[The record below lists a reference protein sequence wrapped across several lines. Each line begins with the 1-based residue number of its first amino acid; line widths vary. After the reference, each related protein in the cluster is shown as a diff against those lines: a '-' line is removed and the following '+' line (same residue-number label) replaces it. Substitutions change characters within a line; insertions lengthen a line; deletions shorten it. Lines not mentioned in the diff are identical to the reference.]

1 MVMDEPEG
9 GTTPPIQ
16 AIESL
21 KFRTTPAGETSV
33 TYTNPG
39 CAEAVFAVNAMDKI
53 PPKTKKAAEKT
64 LLRNGAQQLSR
75 VFIKCD
81 MSNDG

>member
-1 MVMDEPEG
+1 
-9 GTTPPIQ
+9 
-16 AIESL
+16 
-21 KFRTTPAGETSV
+21 
-33 TYTNPG
+33 
-39 CAEAVFAVNAMDKI
+39 VFAVNAMDKI